1 VRSARGEVPNRFW
14 CVTYRIDLVGESRRK
29 QAAVPVASRT
39 MKYGVR
45 LVDDPRRR
53 ETAGCHVCRRA
64 HDARSLPTSAVLTQ
78 TGRRGGFGPP
88 FYRLMRIRGMSSS
101 STASCHI
108 LFCGSCS
115 KHCRK
120 VRRSSRR
127 NAATRSSGLSLISRG
142 PVSETIC
149 SASRILSSMLD
160 LIGPGPS
167 AISDSRS
174 RSNVSIMKSHFPV
187 GVFPPYFDRVPS
199 NFGSSAMLAAMRLA
213 SRQPGWRWRRAE
225 GFAPK

>member
-1 VRSARGEVPNRFW
+1 MEWFSRKTSIAGVQVPNWMVVLGAIICNLDHLFIHSLTRP
-14 CVTYRIDLVGESRRK
+14 LVPETPQPATNSIRSVR
-29 QAAVPVASRT
+29 VASRT

-53 ETAGCHVCRRA
+53 EAARCHVCRRA

-78 TGRRGGFGPP
+78 TGRRGGFGRP

-101 STASCHI
+101 STAACHI
-108 LFCGSCS
+108 LFCVSCS
-115 KHCRK
+115 KRCRK

-142 PVSETIC
+142 LVSQTIC
-149 SASRILSSMLD
+149 SASRILPSMLD

-167 AISDSRS
+167 AISDS
-174 RSNVSIMKSHFPV
+174 
-187 GVFPPYFDRVPS
+187 
-199 NFGSSAMLAAMRLA
+199 SSLLKNPRHGESVVIQFSVTNRRRLA
-213 SRQPGWRWRRAE
+213 CGAHL
-225 GFAPK
+225 

>member
-1 VRSARGEVPNRFW
+1 
-14 CVTYRIDLVGESRRK
+14 
-29 QAAVPVASRT
+29 
-39 MKYGVR
+39 
-45 LVDDPRRR
+45 
-53 ETAGCHVCRRA
+53 
-64 HDARSLPTSAVLTQ
+64 
-78 TGRRGGFGPP
+78 
-88 FYRLMRIRGMSSS
+88 MSSS

-115 KHCRK
+115 KRRRK

-142 PVSETIC
+142 PVSETTC

-174 RSNVSIMKSHFPV
+174 RSNVSIMKSHFPI

-199 NFGSSAMLAAMRLA
+199 NFGSSAMLRNPQQARIGRRLVSGVFNKHSHFTSDSLEASRHCPAAVAVAAGRAPITRPRCSGTMPIRRLVRTGRRTGTFIKSHNGRNPLNYGYRLA
-213 SRQPGWRWRRAE
+213 GGHPRRSRRRR
-225 GFAPK
+225 G

>member
-1 VRSARGEVPNRFW
+1 VRSARCEVPNRFW

-29 QAAVPVASRT
+29 QAAVTVASRT

-78 TGRRGGFGPP
+78 TGRRGGFGRP

-115 KHCRK
+115 KRCRK

-142 PVSETIC
+142 PVSEN
-149 SASRILSSMLD
+149 D
-160 LIGPGPS
+160 L
-167 AISDSRS
+167 
-174 RSNVSIMKSHFPV
+174 F
-187 GVFPPYFDRVPS
+187 
-199 NFGSSAMLAAMRLA
+199 
-213 SRQPGWRWRRAE
+213 
-225 GFAPK
+225 GFANFVVDVGSDRTWSVGDLRL